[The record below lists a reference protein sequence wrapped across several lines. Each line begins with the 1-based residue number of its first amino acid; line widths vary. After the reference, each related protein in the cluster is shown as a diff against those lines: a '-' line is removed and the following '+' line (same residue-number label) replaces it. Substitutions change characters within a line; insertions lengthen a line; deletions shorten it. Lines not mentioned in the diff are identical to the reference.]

1 MTKNPTHKKP
11 HQGKKP
17 NHARQQ
23 DGKPRGRK
31 QRSIQKPDTSSNAV
45 LFGLHAVREAWLNPD
60 RDIKNLYITD
70 NALDGFKDILAQ
82 AEAKNIKR
90 PGPEIYEKSAI
101 DKITGGGVHQGIAI
115 NAEHLP
121 EISVQELVSRTHTKQ
136 SATIIVLDQVTDPHN
151 VGAIIRSAS
160 AFGIDGLIMQKKH
173 SPALDGVLAKTA
185 CGGLDHLKIATATN
199 LSRAIEEL
207 QAGGFLVVGLDE
219 RAEHTIDQL
228 QEVADAV
235 NRSPN
240 SSAQSSNNK
249 LAVAGTPRMKSPEKV
264 VLVLGSEGSGLRH
277 NIREKCDSLIKLPT
291 QGAIKSLNVSN
302 AAAIA
307 FYVVTQ
313 AENTQK

>member
-1 MTKNPTHKKP
+1 MIRRKNNK
-11 HQGKKP
+11 
-17 NHARQQ
+17 N
-23 DGKPRGRK
+23 
-31 QRSIQKPDTSSNAV
+31 SNPI
-45 LFGLHAVREAWLNPD
+45 LYGLHAVREAWLND
-60 RDIKNLYITD
+60 ARAVQALYIT
-70 NALDGFKDILAQ
+70 AQ
-82 AEAKNIKR
+82 AQRSFDKTISEGVSRGLRR
-90 PGPEIYEKSAI
+90 PKPTVVDSNKL
-101 DKITGGGVHQGIAI
+101 DKMLPKGAVHQGIALNCSQLDEMDERDLAI
-115 NAEHLP
+115 LYHL
-121 EISVQELVSRTHTKQ
+121 EKRAFITM
-136 SATIIVLDQVTDPHN
+136 LDQVTDPHN

-160 AFGIDGLIMQKKH
+160 AFGMDGLIMQKKH

-185 CGGLDHLKIATATN
+185 CGGIDHLKIATATN

-240 SSAQSSNNK
+240 SSAQSANNK
-249 LAVAGTPRMKSPEKV
+249 LAVAGTPRIKTPEKV

-313 AENTQK
+313 AKNAQK